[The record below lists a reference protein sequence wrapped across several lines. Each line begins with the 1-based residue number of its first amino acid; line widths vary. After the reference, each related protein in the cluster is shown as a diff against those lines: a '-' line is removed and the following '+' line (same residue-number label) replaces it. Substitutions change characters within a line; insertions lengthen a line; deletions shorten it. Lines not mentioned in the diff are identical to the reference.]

1 MGIFDPFEIRGLRLP
16 NRVLMAPMEKNLCTA
31 DGVMTQRYVDYLV
44 ARARG
49 GVGLLRV
56 EATYVDPVGGMTFR
70 QRVSCFPDGI
80 RALAGRR
87 HPGPHRRT
95 STRHR

>member
-1 MGIFDPFEIRGLRLP
+1 MAPLASCVVPTAAASDFNPRTPQVGMFDPFEIRGLRLP

-70 QRVSCFPDGI
+70 QRVS
-80 RALAGRR
+80 
-87 HPGPHRRT
+87 
-95 STRHR
+95 

>member
-1 MGIFDPFEIRGLRLP
+1 VGIFDPFEIRGLRLP

-70 QRVSCFPDGI
+70 QRVS
-80 RALAGRR
+80 
-87 HPGPHRRT
+87 
-95 STRHR
+95 